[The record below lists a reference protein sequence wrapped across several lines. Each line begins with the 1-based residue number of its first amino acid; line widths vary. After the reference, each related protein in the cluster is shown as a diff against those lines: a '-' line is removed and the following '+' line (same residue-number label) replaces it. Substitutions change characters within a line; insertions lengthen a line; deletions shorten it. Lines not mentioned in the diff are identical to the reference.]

1 MSREQHRAMLVCKM
15 PAACG
20 GCSFLKE
27 ILGRYI
33 CTASG
38 QASLLNCLEA
48 KYLIVDEEARH
59 GKRHKDCP
67 LLPMP
72 DVTDNQVRA
81 ELVIKD
87 LLTDRYG
94 SKCQF
99 CIHNDNPD
107 AGCIKDPGSG
117 CWCEEHAAWNGK
129 IFED

>member
-38 QASLLNCLEA
+38 QVSLLNCLDA
-48 KYLIVDEEARH
+48 KYLIVDEEARQ

-67 LLPMP
+67 LLPVQ
-72 DVTDNQVRA
+72 DVKDSQVRA

-94 SKCQF
+94 FECQF
-99 CIHNDNPD
+99 CIHDDNPD
-107 AGCIKDPGSG
+107 AGCVKDSGSG
-117 CWCEEHAAWNGK
+117 RWCEEHAAWSGK